1 VADVGNG
8 SFTHVAGVRDV
19 VEGPRPSHPS
29 QARGEPPDEA
39 VPARRRDV
47 VGTVLG
53 FARTLRHAGVAA
65 SPDRVEAML
74 AAVGHLD
81 VLDPTAVYWAGR
93 LTLCGGPDDL
103 DRYDAAF
110 AAYFAGEVPRPTH
123 TAGPPKERL
132 SQMAPLEAGS
142 GDAEDDD
149 GDGPDLAARASAD
162 EVLRHRDVAELTADE
177 REHLRRLFALLVPAA
192 PLRSARRRR
201 PSPSG
206 SVHPARTVRRALR
219 DGGEVTRLM
228 HRRPTPRPRRVVL
241 LVDVSGSMS
250 PYADALLRFAHAA
263 VRARPA
269 STEVFTIGTRLTR
282 VTREMRLRDPDRAL
296 AASGT
301 AIPDWSGGTRLGEV
315 LKAFLD
321 RWGQRGTARGAVVV
335 VCSDGWERGG
345 AELLGEQMA
354 RLRRLAHTVVWVN
367 PHKGRTGYEPLTGGM
382 VAALPSVDHFV
393 SGHSMAAF
401 EELTGVIQ
409 RA

>member
-1 VADVGNG
+1 V
-8 SFTHVAGVRDV
+8 SET
-19 VEGPRPSHPS
+19 E
-29 QARGEPPDEA
+29 E
-39 VPARRRDV
+39 RRRDV
-47 VGTVLG
+47 VDTVLG
-53 FARTLRHAGVAA
+53 FARTLRHAGVPA

-74 AAVGHLD
+74 AALGNLS
-81 VLDPTAVYWAGR
+81 VLDPRHVYWAGR

-110 AAYFAGEVPRPTH
+110 AAWFSGEAPRAVPR
-123 TAGPPKERL
+123 TAPQRL
-132 SQMAPLEAGS
+132 EPAISAPLEPGT
-142 GDAEDDD
+142 GEGDD
-149 GDGPDLAARASAD
+149 GEAPELATQASAD
-162 EVLRHRDVAELTADE
+162 EVLRHRDVGEMTVAE

-192 PLRSARRRR
+192 PMRPSRRRR
-201 PSPSG
+201 ASVRG
-206 SVHPARTVRRALR
+206 AVHPARTVRQALH
-219 DGGEVTRLM
+219 DGGEVRRLLH
-228 HRRPTPRPRRVVL
+228 HRPEARPRRVVL
-241 LVDVSGSMS
+241 LVDVSGSMT

-263 VRARPA
+263 VRARPS

-296 AASGT
+296 TASGS

-335 VCSDGWERGG
+335 VCSDGWERGD
-345 AELLGEQMA
+345 AALLGEQMA

-367 PHKGRTGYEPLTGGM
+367 PHKGRTGYEPLTSGM
-382 VAALPSVDHFV
+382 RAALPSVDHFV

-401 EELTGVIQ
+401 EELTGVIG

>member
-1 VADVGNG
+1 
-8 SFTHVAGVRDV
+8 V
-19 VEGPRPSHPS
+19 V
-29 QARGEPPDEA
+29 D
-39 VPARRRDV
+39 
-47 VGTVLG
+47 TVLG
-53 FARTLRHAGVAA
+53 FARTLRHAGVPA

-74 AAVGHLD
+74 DAMGALD
-81 VLDPTAVYWAGR
+81 VLDPTSVYWAGR
-93 LTLCGGPDDL
+93 LTLCAGPDDL

-110 AAYFAGEVPRPTH
+110 AAWFAGEQPRQVAT
-123 TAGPPKERL
+123 TAQPRTEL
-132 SQMAPLEAGS
+132 AVSAPLDEGT
-142 GDAEDDD
+142 GDGEDSE
-149 GDGPDLAARASAD
+149 GPDLATQASAD
-162 EVLRHRDVAELTADE
+162 EVLRHRDVSEMTLAE

-192 PLRSARRRR
+192 PMRPARRRR
-201 PSPSG
+201 PSLRG
-206 SVHPARTVRRALR
+206 SIHPARTVRRALQ
-219 DGGEVTRLM
+219 DGGEVRRLL
-228 HRRPTPRPRRVVL
+228 HRRPRPRPRRVVL
-241 LVDVSGSMS
+241 LVDVSGSMT

-296 AASGT
+296 TASGA
-301 AIPDWSGGTRLGEV
+301 AIPDWSGGTRLGEA

-335 VCSDGWERGG
+335 VCSDGWERGD
-345 AELLGEQMA
+345 ASLLGEQMV

-382 VAALPSVDHFV
+382 RAALPAVDQFV

-401 EELTGVIQ
+401 EELTRVIH